1 MYKRILV
8 GLYGSPHGL
17 DATRTAAEL
26 ARRLGAELHLLTV
39 TRPYKVTPALQRYLE
54 AENLLGEPKYVMDQ
68 MTESIV
74 RDARDIAE
82 QCEVE
87 KVRTAVREGKP
98 ARSIVDYARANR
110 VDLVVVGSRGV
121 GEAEST
127 LLGSVSQKVC
137 LLAECAVLVVR

>member
-8 GLYGSPHGL
+8 GLDGSPHGL

-82 QCEVE
+82 QHEVE

-98 ARSIVDYARANR
+98 ARSIVDYARTNR

-121 GEAEST
+121 GEAESP